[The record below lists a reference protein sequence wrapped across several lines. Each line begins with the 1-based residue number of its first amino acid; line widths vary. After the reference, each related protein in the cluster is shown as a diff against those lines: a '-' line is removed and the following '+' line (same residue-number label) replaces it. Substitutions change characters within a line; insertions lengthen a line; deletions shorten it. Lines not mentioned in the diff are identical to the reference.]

1 LNAPTTLLIIGVCL
15 LILVFA
21 GQYIA
26 MVTSKPQEI
35 GLLIHE
41 RINNERIKADLQPL
55 QYDTNLAEIA
65 EAHSKDMAEKG
76 YFSHKSP
83 AGLGPADRANLAN
96 YPCAPAE
103 NITTIY
109 TWLYTEQLAQHAVNN
124 WMFSNAHREN
134 ILSAAYEKEGIGI
147 AFTFTSIAYVT
158 QNFC

>member
-1 LNAPTTLLIIGVCL
+1 MNIATTLFIIGIGL
-15 LILVFA
+15 LILVFV
-21 GQYIA
+21 GQYIT
-26 MVTSKPQEI
+26 MITSKPEEI

-41 RINNERIKADLQPL
+41 RINNERIKAGLQPL
-55 QYDTNLAEIA
+55 QYDTKLAEIA

-96 YPCAPAE
+96 YPCVPGE

-109 TWLYTEQLAQHAVNN
+109 TWLYTKQLAQHAVNN
-124 WMFSNAHREN
+124 WMFSDAHREN
-134 ILSAAYEKEGIGI
+134 ILSTIYEKEGIGI
-147 AFTFTSIAYVT
+147 AFTFTSVAYVT